1 MRQEKKFSGGA
12 DVRGSLNPL
21 EAEHPAGLEAPRLA
35 RTEGDVVVTMHSQQ
49 HQHRALGAR
58 FAALIGLCLLPLIVS
73 ANDILG
79 TNIGVV
85 ATDAG
90 VVQVPCNLVGTGPLR
105 YPPKAR
111 RYKYIGQVIVKFGL
125 DQQGRVTD
133 PYVVASEP
141 PGVFERAALQHIKSY
156 KYQPPLIDGAP
167 THVDEVAIKLVFDPN
182 RR

>member
-1 MRQEKKFSGGA
+1 M
-12 DVRGSLNPL
+12 V
-21 EAEHPAGLEAPRLA
+21 LEAPRLD
-35 RTEGDVVVTMHSQQ
+35 RVEGDAVVIMRSQQ
-49 HQHRALGAR
+49 HQRRALGAR
-58 FAALIGLCLLPLIVS
+58 FAALIGLFLLPFMVS

-156 KYQPPLIDGAP
+156 KYQPPLLDGSP
-167 THVDEVAIKLVFDPN
+167 THIDELAIKLVFDPN